1 MNLDLKEITFVIVSY
16 KSKKVIF
23 NCINSLPKFSKII
36 VIENSFDEELKR
48 ELEAK
53 YDNIEVMLNEN
64 LGMGASNNIGLR
76 KSNTKFAF
84 ILNPD
89 VVFEDNTFSN
99 LIENIKD
106 IDDFSILSPINEN
119 DLLPNFE
126 IKGNYLNIN
135 KNILEVDVIDGFS
148 MLINKSKF
156 ENQNYF
162 DENFF
167 LYLENTDLC
176 LRQRKKKEKI
186 YIIKNSKIK
195 HLGSYTTK
203 QDLSYSLEY
212 LRNWHWMWSK
222 FYFNKKH
229 YGYFYSVFAISGNFI
244 SPFFKT
250 IFYIIIFNKK
260 KRKIYFQRL
269 SGMVNSVMG
278 KKSWYRPK
286 IIIN

>member
-1 MNLDLKEITFVIVSY
+1 MDWE
-16 KSKKVIF
+16 
-23 NCINSLPKFSKII
+23 
-36 VIENSFDEELKR
+36 
-48 ELEAK
+48 
-53 YDNIEVMLNEN
+53 
-64 LGMGASNNIGLR
+64 

-167 LYLENTDLC
+167 YT
-176 LRQRKKKEKI
+176 LRIPI
-186 YIIKNSKIK
+186 Y
-195 HLGSYTTK
+195 
-203 QDLSYSLEY
+203 
-212 LRNWHWMWSK
+212 
-222 FYFNKKH
+222 
-229 YGYFYSVFAISGNFI
+229 V
-244 SPFFKT
+244 
-250 IFYIIIFNKK
+250 
-260 KRKIYFQRL
+260 
-269 SGMVNSVMG
+269 
-278 KKSWYRPK
+278 
-286 IIIN
+286 

>member
-36 VIENSFDEELKR
+36 VIENSSDEELKR

-89 VVFEDNTFSN
+89 VVFEDKTFSN

-176 LRQRKKKEKI
+176 LRQKKKKKYILLKI
-186 YIIKNSKIK
+186 QK
-195 HLGSYTTK
+195 
-203 QDLSYSLEY
+203 
-212 LRNWHWMWSK
+212 
-222 FYFNKKH
+222 
-229 YGYFYSVFAISGNFI
+229 
-244 SPFFKT
+244 
-250 IFYIIIFNKK
+250 
-260 KRKIYFQRL
+260 
-269 SGMVNSVMG
+269 
-278 KKSWYRPK
+278 
-286 IIIN
+286 

>member
-229 YGYFYSVFAISGNFI
+229 YGFLTAIIKTFHNLISAFLKFILYSIL
-244 SPFFKT
+244 
-250 IFYIIIFNKK
+250 FNNHKK
-260 KRKIYFQRL
+260 KIYKMRL
-269 SGMVNSVMG
+269 LGLLNSIIG
-278 KKSWYRPK
+278 NKSVLRPDL
-286 IIIN
+286 

>member
-119 DLLPNFE
+119 YLLPNFE

-167 LYLENTDLC
+167 LYLVNTDLC

-229 YGYFYSVFAISGNFI
+229 YGFLTAIIKTFHNLISAFLKFIFYSIL
-244 SPFFKT
+244 
-250 IFYIIIFNKK
+250 FNNHKK
-260 KRKIYFQRL
+260 KIYKMRL
-269 SGMVNSVMG
+269 LGLLNSIIG
-278 KKSWYRPK
+278 NKSVLRPDL
-286 IIIN
+286 